1 MKRLTFLIFL
11 THVLACAVLAQEE
24 EPDIYNPD
32 SVRQVRIYFEEEN
45 WDDILDSLKQAGLDQ
60 RLIAT
65 VKFAGE
71 TYEGAGIRYKGN
83 SSYFNVRK
91 NDYAKLPFNIDVN
104 ETHKDKKMPGGY
116 DKLKLSN
123 VFRDP
128 SFLREALSYKIANR
142 YMVSPRAN
150 YVRVFINDEYFG
162 LYNNTE
168 SVDEELLERFFG
180 GNYEDETGVLF
191 KCDPVWSHQPPEG
204 CTKGEKSSLQYLGPD
219 PECYMGNYEIKSDSG
234 WAELVS
240 LTDILNNHPEKID
253 SVLAV
258 DEALWM
264 LAFNITLVNLDSY
277 TGRFCH
283 NYYLYQDADGVFH
296 PIIWDLNLSF
306 GGFRYDGLGKPLG
319 LEDMQTLSPF
329 THYKQKNEKRP
340 LITQLLGND
349 LYRKMYVAHVRTI
362 VQDFFADSTYL
373 YEAMQM
379 QERIR
384 PYVKADTNKL
394 YNVEAFEKNL
404 YESARANKV
413 KIVGIKEL
421 MEPRTKYLN
430 NHPLVGY
437 EPPKIDTIEYID
449 LGEEAIFATRLEGA
463 TRAWLF
469 YRNST
474 KGNFRAVEMLD
485 DGASGD
491 EMEADQIYGVVV
503 PYTNIDEPI
512 QYFIVAENERT
523 AALSP
528 ERASFEYH
536 TTAAADA
543 TD

>member
-24 EPDIYNPD
+24 DLDIYNPD

-104 ETHKDKKMPGGY
+104 ETNKDKKMPGGY

-180 GNYEDETGVLF
+180 GDYEDETGVLF
-191 KCDPVWSHQPPEG
+191 KCDPVWSHEPPEG
-204 CTKGEKSSLQYLGPD
+204 CAKGEKSSLQYLGPD

-283 NYYLYQDADGVFH
+283 NYYLYQDEEGVFH

-349 LYRKMYVAHVRTI
+349 LYRKMYVAHIRTI

-421 MEPRTKYLN
+421 MEPRTKYLK

-469 YRNST
+469 YRNDT

-512 QYFIVAENERT
+512 QYFIVAENKRT

-536 TTAAADA
+536 TTASEDA